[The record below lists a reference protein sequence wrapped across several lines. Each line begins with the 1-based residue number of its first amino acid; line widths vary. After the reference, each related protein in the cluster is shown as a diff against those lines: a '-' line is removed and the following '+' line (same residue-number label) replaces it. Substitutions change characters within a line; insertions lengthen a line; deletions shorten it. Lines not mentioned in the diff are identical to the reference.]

1 MTLMTFLLCAR
12 QLLWKSRR
20 ILLGDASSLEV
31 SPYLLTDT
39 AAAMLMPLGL
49 SGAAGVT
56 SVGHLGAN
64 VQAMV
69 VHQAAAAA
77 ASSTGIGGVGGVSA
91 GSRASMAMNGAV
103 ANGSV
108 GGGSGVGGAASMA
121 AQRRSVNDN
130 VAVNAAALQAA
141 GGGAGGVGAGAN
153 GGNGLGGGGGG
164 GANGGALNGVA
175 GGDANYLIWQA
186 EMEKGYESLVNSIFP
201 YICDLREAASLAPKP
216 RL

>member
-39 AAAMLMPLGL
+39 TAAMLLPLGL

-69 VHQAAAAA
+69 VHHAAAAA
-77 ASSTGIGGVGGVSA
+77 ATSVGGVGGGIGGISA
-91 GSRASMAMNGAV
+91 GSRASMAMNG
-103 ANGSV
+103 V
-108 GGGSGVGGAASMA
+108 GGNGTVGGAGAIGGVSSTA

-141 GGGAGGVGAGAN
+141 GGAGGVGAGAN
-153 GGNGLGGGGGG
+153 GGNAANGGGGV
-164 GANGGALNGVA
+164 NGGALNGVA

>member
-1 MTLMTFLLCAR
+1 MTFLQCAR

-20 ILLGDASSLEV
+20 VLLGDASSLEV
-31 SPYLLTDT
+31 SPYLLTD
-39 AAAMLMPLGL
+39 ANAMLLPLGL
-49 SGAAGVT
+49 NGAAGVT

-69 VHQAAAAA
+69 VHHAAAAAA
-77 ASSTGIGGVGGVSA
+77 ASSSGIGGVGGISA
-91 GSRASMAMNGAV
+91 GSRASMAMNGAT
-103 ANGSV
+103 ANGTV
-108 GGGSGVGGAASMA
+108 GGVGGLGGVSSTAG
-121 AQRRSVNDN
+121 QRRSVNDN
-130 VAVNAAALQAA
+130 GAVNAAALQAA
-141 GGGAGGVGAGAN
+141 SGAAGAGAAAAN
-153 GGNGLGGGGGG
+153 GGNAIGGGSG